1 MENTRQS
8 ATSWFLRQ
16 LMVTVFMGG
25 FLLPVFAQQATNPS
39 PTTNPS
45 DNTTPFQVPIKD
57 LVHVEG
63 LRDNQLTGLGLVTG
77 LNGQGDSSSNP
88 MLKYA
93 LASLVNNLGMA
104 IPSSEVKSRNTAVV
118 AVTCLLGP
126 YVNPGDTLN
135 IHVASLGDA
144 KNLQGG
150 VLLQTPLLASNGQ
163 VYAVAQGTLPSV
175 VTGNPSSGSTV
186 LTLPGGAI
194 AEKAVTA
201 NFIADGNITLLVND
215 QDFSTAEAVAAGIRK
230 AFPSVVIEVP
240 DPGHIKLSVPAKTS
254 AVQLLS
260 QINSIMVTPGLSNE
274 VVINPS
280 TGIVVSGQNVR
291 IASVAVSI
299 KGAKVSIGKQN
310 QNSDWGGTNTSEQFS
325 LPNVATVQDLVS
337 TLQQLGLTTDQLI
350 AVLKAIDQAGALY
363 GRLVITNG

>member
-1 MENTRQS
+1 MKNIWQ
-8 ATSWFLRQ
+8 TS
-16 LMVTVFMGG
+16 
-25 FLLPVFAQQATNPS
+25 LPVAMRKGIVGLLIGLISFQVYAQAVPTPAPS
-39 PTTNPS
+39 W
-45 DNTTPFQVPIKD
+45 QVPIKD

-77 LNGQGDSSSNP
+77 LNGQGDSASNP

-93 LASLVNNLGMA
+93 LASLVNNLGLA
-104 IPSSEVKSRNTAVV
+104 IPRNDVKSRNTAVV

-150 VLLQTPLLASNGQ
+150 VLIQTPLLAANGQ

-175 VTGNPSSGSTV
+175 LSGNSSSGATV
-186 LTLPGGAI
+186 LTIPGGAI
-194 AEKAVTA
+194 AEKAVNAT
-201 NFIADGNITLLVND
+201 FVSGGKITLLVND
-215 QDFSTAEAVAAGIRK
+215 QDFTTAEAVATGIRK
-230 AFPSVVIEVP
+230 ALPEVGVEVP
-240 DPGHIKLSVPAKTS
+240 DPGHIQLTLPAKTS
-254 AVQLLS
+254 PVALLS
-260 QINSIMVTPGLSNE
+260 QINAILVTPSLSNE
-274 VVINPS
+274 VVINQS

-350 AVLKAIDQAGALY
+350 AVLKAINQAGALY
-363 GRLVITNG
+363 GRLVVTSG